1 MKKYLMLMLI
11 LSMSF
16 ILIACGGEDTP
27 DATPVPETP
36 TTENDSQAPSESDDS
51 TSEEPESDS
60 ADTPTDDSTDDSV
73 DDSTDDSTD
82 DSVDDSTDDSTDG
95 SDGYEDPDFSGGDE
109 TTDDSGDASSDSE
122 DASTDDSDDAS
133 SGSEDT
139 STDDSSD
146 SAGDEPTEEDNGL
159 EGPGRLNEDGLIEL
173 TLDELAY
180 YDGTDGKPA
189 YVAVDGVV
197 YDMSDS
203 SRWRGGNHNGYQ
215 AGQDLTNVI
224 DNISPHGRRTLSRVP
239 QVGILVESE
248 VE

>member
-1 MKKYLMLMLI
+1 MKKYLMLMLL

-16 ILIACGGEDTP
+16 ILIACGGEEAPEDP
-27 DATPVPETP
+27 SLPETP
-36 TTENDSQAPSESDDS
+36 VTEGESESPSEPDDS
-51 TSEEPESDS
+51 SSED
-60 ADTPTDDSTDDSV
+60 DTPTDDSTDESTDESM
-73 DDSTDDSTD
+73 DESTDDT
-82 DSVDDSTDDSTDG
+82 TEE

-133 SGSEDT
+133 SGSEDA